1 MRTAIPVRLRSRHPG
16 GMEYCAARI
25 RTPGV
30 ETRPGA
36 VRVLEPRGERDPVYH
51 ATMLDRHTAAEL
63 SFDVAELVDALVDAH
78 GAPDPGDGAGSGRAE
93 RVEVGRLTS
102 SRHNAL
108 PAVRPWTHLMVFG
121 FGADSSLEGQL
132 VGALERME
140 AGGALRILDTL
151 FVGREAE
158 TGELVAIGQQ
168 GRGSPIMSLLGA
180 RLDAAERQRLTA
192 RALDAATTGVPV
204 EAIRELE
211 GMLQPGEAVA
221 AVLVEHVWARAMQ
234 DALMRTGG
242 TLLGGEFVDATELR
256 QVADELI
263 TAARRRSDSP
273 QAPR

>member
-1 MRTAIPVRLRSRHPG
+1 MRFLPVRPS
-16 GMEYCAARI
+16 
-25 RTPGV
+25 TQ
-30 ETRPGA
+30 
-36 VRVLEPRGERDPVYH
+36 
-51 ATMLDRHTAAEL
+51 
-63 SFDVAELVDALVDAH
+63 
-78 GAPDPGDGAGSGRAE
+78 
-93 RVEVGRLTS
+93 
-102 SRHNAL
+102 
-108 PAVRPWTHLMVFG
+108 LMVFG
-121 FGADSSLEGQL
+121 FGADSSFEGQL

-158 TGELVAIGQQ
+158 TGELVAIGQP
-168 GRGSPIMSLLGA
+168 GRGSREYVAAMLGA
-180 RLDAAERQRLTA
+180 RLDAAERQRATA
-192 RALDAATTGVPV
+192 RALDTATTGVTV

-211 GMLQPGEAVA
+211 GTLRPGEAVA

-273 QAPR
+273 RAPS